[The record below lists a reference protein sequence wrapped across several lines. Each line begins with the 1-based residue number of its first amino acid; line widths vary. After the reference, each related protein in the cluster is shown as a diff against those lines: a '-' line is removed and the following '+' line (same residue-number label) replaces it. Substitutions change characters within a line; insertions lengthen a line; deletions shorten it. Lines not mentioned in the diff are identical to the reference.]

1 MISSSETTTEETQ
14 KKFIFNKVKYQ
25 FLAAL
30 CGNYPLNICIF

>member
-1 MISSSETTTEETQ
+1 MMASSENPNEETQ

-30 CGNYPLNICIF
+30 CGNYP